1 MGARKKPLPTQ
12 LPPRQVQPTCFRRR
26 SKRKP
31 PVQSLRRMVDARG
44 CRLTP
49 PKASGRQ
56 WPVLFGPTA
65 TSLLMYVARNPRCKP
80 SEARAFL
87 ESSESLL
94 YSVVPRLRAMG
105 LVIGDRQYE
114 LNPGLEER
122 WYLAQL
128 LIALGKAWSLPS
140 QLPSRR
146 AYGHSKLSIAAKMP
160 RDLFWTSNRTS
171 ILTFILMMGESYRD
185 EIRAVL
191 GISPNSL
198 LPQLWHLVAEGVM
211 RARIIGG
218 VKLYSL
224 DPGFVAAFELGAL
237 LRRIARKRADLG
249 VAVTRAYMRR
259 DYVVAKG
266 TLKQMAFIDDIRG
279 PSWRIDGLKKVY
291 VAYKRRA
298 RSATTQL
305 PPVKVH
311 DWRRKG
317 NADPNE

>member
-1 MGARKKPLPTQ
+1 
-12 LPPRQVQPTCFRRR
+12 
-26 SKRKP
+26 
-31 PVQSLRRMVDARG
+31 MVDSRG

-49 PKASGRQ
+49 AKASGRQ

-65 TSLLMYVARNPRCKP
+65 TSLLVYVACNPRCKP

-87 ESSESLL
+87 ECSESAL

-105 LVIGDRQYE
+105 LIIGDQQYE

-128 LIALGKAWSLPS
+128 LIALGEAWSVPS

-146 AYGHSKLSIAAKMP
+146 PYGHTKLSIAAKMP
-160 RDLFWTSNRTS
+160 RDLLWTSNRTS
-171 ILTFILMMGESYRD
+171 ILAFILMMGESYRD

-198 LPQLWHLVAEGVM
+198 LPQLWHLVAEGVL
-211 RARIIGG
+211 RVRVVGG
-218 VKLYSL
+218 VRLYSL
-224 DPGFVAAFELGAL
+224 DPGYVAAFELGAL

-259 DYVVAKG
+259 DYVTGEG
-266 TLKQMAFIDDIRG
+266 TLKQKSIVAEICG
-279 PSWRIDGLKKVY
+279 PSWRIDGLKKSHI
-291 VAYKRRA
+291 AYKRLSGSVGSRDA
-298 RSATTQL
+298 
-305 PPVKVH
+305 H
-311 DWRRKG
+311 
-317 NADPNE
+317 